1 MKEDKRNLKH
11 KYYLLVGQPI
21 LLKIEAH
28 RMWAH
33 IVYYALQY
41 PPTHAAP
48 YLHLERHMGEIN
60 IQ

>member
-1 MKEDKRNLKH
+1 MKEDRRNLKH

-21 LLKIEAH
+21 LLKTEAH

-41 PPTHAAP
+41 LPTHAA
-48 YLHLERHMGEIN
+48 HTCIWRDMGEIN